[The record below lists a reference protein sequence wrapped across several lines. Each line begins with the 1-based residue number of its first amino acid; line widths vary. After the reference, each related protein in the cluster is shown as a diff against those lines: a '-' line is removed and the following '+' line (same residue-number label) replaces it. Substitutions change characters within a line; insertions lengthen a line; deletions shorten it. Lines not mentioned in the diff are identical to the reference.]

1 MKSRILSL
9 KIWSVGQEHSYF
21 LGVPYAPGSL
31 REMQNP
37 RPTESK
43 LAFYQDPQ
51 VVLIWLLVEDRE
63 RKPKGSLKERTIT
76 VLLVR

>member
-1 MKSRILSL
+1 
-9 KIWSVGQEHSYF
+9 
-21 LGVPYAPGSL
+21 
-31 REMQNP
+31 MQNP